1 MKVKVD
7 IDFEMLFEQL
17 NILEKVN
24 FVKAHLCL
32 LDAND
37 ISPYLEEMGF
47 NIIENE

>member
-7 IDFEMLFEQL
+7 IDFETLFEQL
-17 NILEKVN
+17 NILEKVE

-47 NIIENE
+47 NIIEL